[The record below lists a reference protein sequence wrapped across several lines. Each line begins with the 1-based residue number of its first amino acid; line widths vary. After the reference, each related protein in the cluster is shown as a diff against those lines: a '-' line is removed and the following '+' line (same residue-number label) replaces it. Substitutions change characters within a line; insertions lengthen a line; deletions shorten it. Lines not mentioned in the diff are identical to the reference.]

1 MKRCHL
7 QIEIVG
13 SQISRPNLHH
23 TPPNHEFVTH
33 WFLCKPCQ
41 CALISHVKMPNSNMS
56 EHWMVV
62 LGFTSRIYVAVIITM
77 PRSIIYVS
85 IKRTSR
91 TYEPKLNIYLC
102 YIYFGNFFNEWKE
115 QRGLIFY
122 GLGFS
127 SSWIKAIICSY
138 KKKGAIMVLFL
149 KK

>member
-23 TPPNHEFVTH
+23 TPPNHDLVTH

-62 LGFTSRIYVAVIITM
+62 LGFDHITYIRCRNHHYAQIYV
-77 PRSIIYVS
+77 P

-138 KKKGAIMVLFL
+138 KKKGAIVVLFL

>member
-7 QIEIVG
+7 QIEIVR

-41 CALISHVKMPNSNMS
+41 CALISLVNAQFEYEWTLNGRIRLHITYIRCRN
-56 EHWMVV
+56 HHYAQ
-62 LGFTSRIYVAVIITM
+62 IYV
-77 PRSIIYVS
+77 P

-138 KKKGAIMVLFL
+138 QKKKKAIMVLFL